1 MAAKKSVGTKSQK
14 SKVVRVN
21 LSIGEEE
28 SQLLFI
34 RALTS
39 RGGAGEI
46 ITSLIASKVR
56 ECGLPTN
63 LLVRS
68 GVHDRLSVID
78 HVSDSAPPPALQYAA

>member
-34 RALTS
+34 RAMTS
-39 RGGAGEI
+39 GRSAGEI
-46 ITSLIASKVR
+46 ITSIIASKVR
-56 ECGLPTN
+56 EWGLPTN

-78 HVSDSAPPPALQYAA
+78 QVSDSAPPAGLQ